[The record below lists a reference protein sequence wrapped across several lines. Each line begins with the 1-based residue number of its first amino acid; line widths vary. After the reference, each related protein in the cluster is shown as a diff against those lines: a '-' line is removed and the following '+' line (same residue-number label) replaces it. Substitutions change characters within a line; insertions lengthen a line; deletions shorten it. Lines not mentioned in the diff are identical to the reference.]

1 MMKKDSDPSV
11 TLGLLT
17 AVEADESTSQRRLA
31 GQLGVALGLTNAYL
45 KRCIVKGW
53 VKVREVP
60 ARRCLYYL
68 TPQGFAEKTRLTREY
83 LESSF
88 QFFRVARQECTDA
101 FAVCQAQ
108 GWRRVVLLGAGD
120 LAEVAVIAAQEAEVE
135 LVAVVDP
142 ARNRDR
148 FAGLP
153 LLRNLPPADSFDAV
167 LVTDVNDPQ
176 ACFERAVRLLPA
188 QRVLTPLLLHVSRG
202 RIAAPSQDGLP
213 EQRAAAL
220 HPARGG
226 GEAVADRRQVAT
238 GDAA

>member
-1 MMKKDSDPSV
+1 MTEKDSDPSL
-11 TLGLLT
+11 TLGLMSEI
-17 AVEADESTSQRRLA
+17 EADRATSQRRLA

-45 KRCIVKGW
+45 KRCINKGW
-53 VKVREVP
+53 IKVREVP

-88 QFFRVARQECTDA
+88 LFFRVARQECTDA
-101 FAVCQAQ
+101 FADCQAH
-108 GWRRVVLLGAGD
+108 GWHRVVLLGAGD

-135 LVAVVDP
+135 LVGIVDP

-153 LLRNLPPADSFDAV
+153 LLRGLPPRDSFDAV

-176 ACFERAVRLLPA
+176 ACFEAALRALPA
-188 QRVLTPLLLHVSRG
+188 HRVLTPPLLHVSRG
-202 RIAAPSQDGLP
+202 RQGRPAGSRAVVQDLV
-213 EQRAAAL
+213 E
-220 HPARGG
+220 
-226 GEAVADRRQVAT
+226 T

>member
-1 MMKKDSDPSV
+1 MKKESDPSL

-17 AVEADESTSQRRLA
+17 AVEADQAMSQRRMA
-31 GQLGVALGLTNAYL
+31 GHLGVALGLTNAYL
-45 KRCIVKGW
+45 KRCIMKGW
-53 VKVREVP
+53 VKMREVP

-101 FAVCQAQ
+101 FALCQDQ
-108 GWRRVVLLGAGD
+108 GWRRVLLLGAGD
-120 LAEVAVIAAQEAEVE
+120 LAEVAVIAAQETEVE

-148 FAGLP
+148 FANLP
-153 LLRNLPPADSFDAV
+153 LLRGMPSADSFDAV
-167 LVTDVNDPQ
+167 LVTDVVDPQ
-176 ACFERAVRLLPA
+176 ACYERAVRLLPP
-188 QRVLTPLLLHVSRG
+188 QRVLTPPLLHVSRG
-202 RIAAPSQDGLP
+202 RIAGRAGALAAQDHL
-213 EQRAAAL
+213 
-220 HPARGG
+220 
-226 GEAVADRRQVAT
+226 AVADQVER

>member
-1 MMKKDSDPSV
+1 MTEKDSDPAL
-11 TLGLLT
+11 TLGLLSEI
-17 AVEADESTSQRRLA
+17 EAERSTSQRRLA

-45 KRCIVKGW
+45 KRCINKGW
-53 VKVREVP
+53 IKVRQVP

-101 FAVCQAQ
+101 FAECQAR
-108 GWRRVVLLGAGD
+108 GWTRVVLLGAGD
-120 LAEVAVIAAQEAEVE
+120 LAEVAVIAAHEAEVE

-153 LLRNLPPADSFDAV
+153 LLRDLPPRDTFDAV
-167 LVTDVNDPQ
+167 LVTDVIDPQ
-176 ACFERAVRLLPA
+176 ARFAAAIRRLPP
-188 QRVLTPLLLHVSRG
+188 QRVMTPALLHVSRG
-202 RIAAPSQDGLP
+202 RGASDRG
-213 EQRAAAL
+213 RAAGNEDL
-220 HPARGG
+220 V
-226 GEAVADRRQVAT
+226 GEDLIER